1 MRKIDAHQHFWKY
14 NPVRDE
20 WINDDMKQIQRDF
33 LPADLE
39 PLLMSD
45 NFEGCVVVQSDQS
58 PAENIFQLGN
68 TVDFDF
74 IKGVVGW
81 VDLKSEKLREE
92 LDVLSQHK
100 KLKGFRHVL
109 QGEHPDFMLD
119 PLFKKGIVELSHYEY
134 TYDLLLFPQHLP
146 NAEILV
152 REHPYQN
159 FVLDH
164 LAKPRIKSGEIDGWK
179 KDIVKLASH
188 SNVCCKISGMIT
200 EADWTTWKPENF
212 TPYMDVIFEAFGS
225 KRVMFGSDWPVCLVA
240 GTYDQVVSLAEGYV
254 SRLSAD
260 EQAEFWGLN
269 AIDFYK
275 LN

>member
-14 NPVRDE
+14 NPVRDK
-20 WINDDMKQIQRDF
+20 WINEEMKTIQRDF
-33 LPADLE
+33 LPSDLE
-39 PLLMSD
+39 PLLMSN

-58 PAENIFQLGN
+58 PAENLFQLEN
-68 TVDFDF
+68 SAEFDF
-74 IKGVVGW
+74 IRGVVGW

-92 LDVLSQHK
+92 LDALTAHK

-119 PLFKKGIVELSHYEY
+119 PCFKNGIIELSHYEF
-134 TYDLLLFPQHLP
+134 TYDLLLYPEHLV
-146 NAEILV
+146 NAEKLV
-152 REHPYQN
+152 GEIPYQK

-164 LAKPRIKSGEIDGWK
+164 LAKPKIKSGEMESWK
-179 KDIVKLASH
+179 QDIIRLARH
-188 SNVCCKISGMIT
+188 GNVSCKISGMIT
-200 EADWTTWKPENF
+200 EADWTKWTPSDF
-212 TPYMDVIFEAFGS
+212 TPYLDVIFEAFGS

-240 GTYDQVVSLAEGYV
+240 GSYDQVVSLAESYV
-254 SRLSAD
+254 SKLSMD

-269 AIDFYK
+269 AIDFYT